1 MADTPEAKMKKKV
14 DKVLKE
20 AGVWYFAPQS
30 GIYGRSGIPDRI
42 GILPGGRILA
52 IEVKAALKLNQKHL
66 TGLTTWHAHYP
77 DGKLVLANLS
87 RGGIHKLSQDDAN
100 SHVDMVPLYA
110 LRVYLNSR
118 KWN

>member
-42 GILPGGRILA
+42 ACVNGRMRG
-52 IEVKAALKLNQKHL
+52 IEVKAA
-66 TGLTTWHAHYP
+66 G
-77 DGKLVLANLS
+77 GKYKVTPLQEKTMA
-87 RGGIHKLSQDDAN
+87 
-100 SHVDMVPLYA
+100 DMVKAGAHCVVVDSDEGVANFRTWL
-110 LRVYLNSR
+110 
-118 KWN
+118 KWRLEQC